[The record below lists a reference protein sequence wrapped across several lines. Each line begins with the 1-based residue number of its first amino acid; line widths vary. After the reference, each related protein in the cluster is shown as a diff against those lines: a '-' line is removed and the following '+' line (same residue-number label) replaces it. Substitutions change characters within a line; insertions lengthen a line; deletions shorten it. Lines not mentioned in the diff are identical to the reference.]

1 MRAAT
6 AAHFVEEGARADARR
21 GSAASSPRRTQ
32 AHPSAAAAAVAR
44 HEGGGAARAARAALA
59 AEAGV
64 SALGAFADADAALE
78 GGLLPYARFREAR
91 DSDARV
97 APGEATEEAR
107 RRDAPTAL
115 FGLD

>member
-1 MRAAT
+1 MFAVTAKRALANAARNAT
-6 AAHFVEEGARADARR
+6 VPAAGPAHGWLAADL
-21 GSAASSPRRTQ
+21 G
-32 AHPSAAAAAVAR
+32 AVASTASR
-44 HEGGGAARAARAALA
+44 GAGVSTWAAARAALA

-78 GGLLPYARFREAR
+78 GGLLPYARSREAR

-97 APGEATEEAR
+97 APGEATDEAR

-115 FGLD
+115 FGWD